1 MCLCRAIVGFFICPA
16 AAIGSGVVVETF
28 FKDERARYMGIWT
41 IFVTLGVPV
50 APFIF
55 GFVALRV
62 GYRWIYYILAVVSGI
77 RVIRPQ
83 LTKHLITC
91 LSQVNAVQLILY
103 FFFGPESR
111 YIRGSQAPEDE
122 RNKSDFKKQYMSF
135 RRIDKTP
142 MTWYDFVEPL
152 AYAARPCVMLPAV
165 AYAMEFL
172 WTSIMTTV
180 EIPQLFPELFGFNTQ
195 QNGLQMISVIVGT
208 IVGEQ
213 IGGRMSDLWMS
224 MRRRKLHGRSPQPEY
239 RLWLSY
245 FGFALC
251 VIGVVVFLVQL
262 YNAGHTW
269 NVTPLIGVGIA
280 AAGNQVVT
288 TVLVT
293 YSVDCYRQDA
303 ASVGVFITFVRQIW
317 GFIGPFWYVFL
328 NVSLFTV
335 MTILTNPKRFPQS
348 IEEVGY
354 RETAGIAVASKFI
367 SGFFITRAG
376 IPLHNGCQKLFLKAW
391 RGRDSLGR
399 IDHHDHTIL

>member
-1 MCLCRAIVGFFICPA
+1 MCVCRAIVGFFICPA

-41 IFVTLGVPV
+41 IFVTLGVPI

-62 GYRWIYYILAVVSGI
+62 GYRWIYYILAVVSSTHD
-77 RVIRPQ
+77 PAS
-83 LTKHLITC
+83 THEHLITY
-91 LSQVNAVQLILY
+91 LAQINAVQLVFY

-122 RNKSDFKKQYMSF
+122 GNKSDFKKQYMSF
-135 RRIDKTP
+135 RRIDQTP

-224 MRRRKLHGRSPQPEY
+224 MRRRKLNGRSPQPEY

-328 NVSLFTV
+328 NVSPLTFA
-335 MTILTNPKRFPQS
+335 TILTNAKRFPQS
-348 IEEVGY
+348 MEEVGY

-367 SGFFITRAG
+367 SAVYRLRWNTSPH
-376 IPLHNGCQKLFLKAW
+376 PLFGAKNAKRC
-391 RGRDSLGR
+391 S
-399 IDHHDHTIL
+399 